1 MVRFWI
7 LETALLGYLIGV
19 AGWMIWQTGGAAVDV
34 EKGWEWLLEIREW
47 EDWGSTVFSLILAAI
62 FGIPIGLYWV
72 FQARG
77 MHRVSF
83 WLVCLAALAPQM
95 PAALSYNQVDWL
107 SFWKY
112 PMFTTEI
119 PQYLVA
125 LLLLVSLL
133 LLTALHRTADL
144 RRLKG
149 KLAEL
154 RLESR
159 EQGVVVRNEGLVLGA
174 VAGGSLGITG
184 TLLMVGMGVS
194 QFGGTLGQ
202 SPWPVVSIGAA
213 VMALL
218 AMVVALWLR
227 QVGAAQPPTP

>member
-83 WLVCLAALAPQM
+83 WLACIAALAPQM

-125 LLLLVSLL
+125 LLILVSLL

-154 RLESR
+154 RLEKQR
-159 EQGVVVRNEGLVLGA
+159 
-174 VAGGSLGITG
+174 AGR
-184 TLLMVGMGVS
+184 
-194 QFGGTLGQ
+194 GGEK
-202 SPWPVVSIGAA
+202 
-213 VMALL
+213 
-218 AMVVALWLR
+218 
-227 QVGAAQPPTP
+227 

>member
-1 MVRFWI
+1 MVKFRI
-7 LETALLGYLIGV
+7 VETALLGYLIGI

-34 EKGWEWLLEIREW
+34 EKGWEWLLDIREW
-47 EDWGSTVFSLILAAI
+47 EDWGSTVFSIVLAAI
-62 FGIPIGLYWV
+62 FGVPIALYWA
-72 FQARG
+72 FQVRG
-77 MHRVSF
+77 MHRLSF
-83 WLVCLAALAPQM
+83 WLVCIVALAPQM
-95 PAALSYNQVDWL
+95 PAALSYNRVDWL

-112 PMFTTEI
+112 PMFTTDI

-125 LLLLVSLL
+125 MLLLVSLL
-133 LLTALHRTADL
+133 VLAALHRTADL

-154 RLESR
+154 RLEGG
-159 EQGVVVRNEGLVLGA
+159 EQVVVVRNEGLVLGA
-174 VAGGSLGITG
+174 VAGGSLAITG
-184 TLLMVGMGVS
+184 ALLLVGMGVS
-194 QFGGTLGQ
+194 QFGGALGQ

-227 QVGAAQPPTP
+227 RGGAAQPPTP